1 MMAAGTVVLAHDSG
15 GPKLDIVIP
24 HNDSPTGFL
33 AGDVQSYADAME
45 TIFNLSEDR
54 KMTVRENARQS
65 VTRFSE
71 EEFGQKFLSVL
82 DQFIL

>member
-24 HNDSPTGFL
+24 HNDNPTGFL
-33 AGDVQSYADAME
+33 AGDEQSYADAME

-71 EEFGQKFLSVL
+71 EEFERKFLSVM
-82 DQFIL
+82 DPFMH